1 VTAVPPTVALAVWIV
16 QVRHP
21 FGAGR
26 TPRGY
31 GAAVTPW
38 TYLGCMAGRG
48 SGRGVISGGDRQG
61 RARQRYFEA
70 ALEQWASLSVA
81 EHLGPLTPRRVASAA
96 GRQVGALYH
105 HWPTIDAFHHDL
117 VRWATRPDGLE
128 TLLHSPA
135 ASPEGLAEL
144 ALPSE
149 LIEHLAR
156 ETFAVM
162 VERDRGLARFH
173 LFVASVSDHDPV
185 MSEALAE
192 SYRATCDRNASF
204 YAMALEEWGREL
216 RPPWTAHDLA
226 TVFAG
231 LTDGMALRHLFDPD
245 ASTPELFARAVT
257 GLAAVLSAPKAAP
270 APYDGYV
277 TQLLARP
284 VTGDEVHRHRTA
296 VAEAAVEIYRRRGWA
311 GVTIGS
317 VAGWAGVEARVVNA
331 CAGGRDG
338 LAAPIWDRLLLP
350 DLSGAVRADLE
361 GGRRGLEALRTHL
374 ERLVAACLRHR
385 SLTSALVATR
395 RDLPPVGTHGINP
408 SAQGLTALVGLAGQ
422 VLERA
427 AAGGELDGVVAA
439 GGAPG
444 GPDVADL
451 ANALTAACLA
461 AVVALPAEGADR
473 VGALVPSILVAG
485 LADLTAA

>member
-1 VTAVPPTVALAVWIV
+1 
-16 QVRHP
+16 
-21 FGAGR
+21 
-26 TPRGY
+26 
-31 GAAVTPW
+31 
-38 TYLGCMAGRG
+38 MADRG
-48 SGRGVISGGDRQG
+48 SGRGVISGVDRQG

-135 ASPEGLAEL
+135 ASPEGLADL

-162 VERDRGLARFH
+162 VERDRHLARFN
-173 LFVASVSDHDPV
+173 LFVASVCDRDPV
-185 MSEALAE
+185 MSEALAD
-192 SYRATCDRNASF
+192 SYRAMCDRNASF

-216 RPPWTAHDLA
+216 RPPWTVLDMA
-226 TVFAG
+226 TVFAA
-231 LTDGMALRHLFDPD
+231 LTDGMALRHIFDPT
-245 ASTPELFARAVT
+245 ASTPELFARAIT
-257 GLAAVLSAPKAAP
+257 GLAAVITAPRATP
-270 APYDGYV
+270 APFDGYAA
-277 TQLLARP
+277 QLLARP
-284 VTGDEVHRHRTA
+284 VTRDEVDRHRDA
-296 VAEAAVEIYRRRGWA
+296 VAEAAVEVYRRRGWA
-311 GVTIGS
+311 GVSIGS
-317 VAGWAGVEARVVNA
+317 VAGWASLEPRVVNA
-331 CAGGRDG
+331 CAGGRNG

-350 DLSGAVRADLE
+350 DLADGVRADLGE
-361 GGRRGLEALRTHL
+361 GRPGLEALRSHL

-395 RDLPPVGTHGINP
+395 RDVPPVGAAGPNP
-408 SAQGLTALVGLAGQ
+408 SAQGLAALATLAQQ

-427 AAGGELDGVVAA
+427 VAGGELDGVVAT
-439 GGAPG
+439 GDGSG
-444 GPDVADL
+444 GPEVADL
-451 ANALTAACLA
+451 GNALTAACLA

-473 VGALVPSILVAG
+473 VGALVPSLLVAG
-485 LADLTAA
+485 LADLAAG